1 MQKINFWTLGNRNA
15 APQEKLSE
23 LGEMFFLQSQHLK
36 IFHSSVSTS
45 LSLPSILYSIN
56 FFSKTSFN
64 ENKCKCDMKHGV
76 LGQPQCDCLPSAP
89 RMTSKQKFCAGKLY
103 PVFLTPF
110 SFFPP
115 FACCCWFFS
124 KQQHERVLKINQPQ
138 NERNGKSYRRRHLT
152 KKTKKT

>member
-1 MQKINFWTLGNRNA
+1 MPWCNNIACVPLTLTAARSCMQQFRRDKMQKINFWTLGNRNA

-110 SFFPP
+110 SFFSSICLLLLI
-115 FACCCWFFS
+115 F
-124 KQQHERVLKINQPQ
+124 L
-138 NERNGKSYRRRHLT
+138 
-152 KKTKKT
+152 